1 MTSRLRRNSEAAFGS
16 AWPHRIQR
24 SLMFLLNCRSLRRVR
39 FFGKNLLQAGGSE
52 GRADMKVLT
61 TLTVSKDRG
70 AALITLNR
78 PERLNAINHAMIA
91 DMHEVL
97 DELAADPNVAAIV
110 VSGAGRA
117 FSSGMDLK
125 DDAAG
130 DIDGVAGW
138 RNRLGQD
145 LDFLLRFWDYPKPT
159 IAAVHGYCL
168 AAGCELALCC
178 DVTIAE
184 EGAYFGEPELLFGSV
199 ITAMMMPWLTGP
211 KIAKELLLSADDR
224 ITAERAERLGLV
236 NRVVPA
242 GQHVKAA
249 LALAQRM
256 ASMDMDAVRLT
267 KEAINR
273 TFEIGGL
280 KEALRANLD
289 LAVQIETL
297 QTPSRQAFKDITR
310 RQGLKAALAW
320 RNARVEGNS
329 P

>member
-1 MTSRLRRNSEAAFGS
+1 MTAL
-16 AWPHRIQR
+16 
-24 SLMFLLNCRSLRRVR
+24 
-39 FFGKNLLQAGGSE
+39 K
-52 GRADMKVLT
+52 
-61 TLTVSKDRG
+61 TLTVTKDKG
-70 AALITLNR
+70 VALITLNR
-78 PERLNAINHAMIA
+78 PDRLNAINHAMIA
-91 DMHEVL
+91 ETHEVL
-97 DELAADPNVAAIV
+97 DELAVDAKVAAV
-110 VSGAGRA
+110 VVTGAGRA

-130 DIDGVAGW
+130 AIKGVAGW
-138 RNRLGQD
+138 RDRLGQD
-145 LDFLLRFWDYPKPT
+145 LDYLLRFWDYPKPT
-159 IAAVHGYCL
+159 IAAVHGFCL

-184 EGAYFGEPELLFGSV
+184 EGSYFGEPELLFGSV

-224 ITAERAERLGLV
+224 ITAERAERIGLI

-242 GQHVKAA
+242 GQHLEVA

-256 ASMDMDAVRLT
+256 ATMDVDAVRLT

-280 KEALRANLD
+280 KEALRVNLD

-297 QTPSRQAFKDITR
+297 ETPSRQTFKDITR

-320 RNARVEGNS
+320 RNARVEESS